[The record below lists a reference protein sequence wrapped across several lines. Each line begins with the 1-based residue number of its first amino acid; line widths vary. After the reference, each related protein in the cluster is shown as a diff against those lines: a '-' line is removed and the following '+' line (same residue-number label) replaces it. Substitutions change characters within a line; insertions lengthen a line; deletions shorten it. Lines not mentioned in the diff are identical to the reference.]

1 MSVTKQQ
8 QIEWLAKQVKNDVQF
23 DRIKSQ
29 FDSDSI
35 LSCLIMSVTDIGVFS
50 NLRYDH
56 FKITREEWCE
66 ERDKIETKAK
76 DSSLWYEQDMSPP
89 IGTECEFRYKYSDK
103 GRFEDWN
110 QGTIKYIGNDLF
122 VAEVKGKE
130 LAYNNLDV
138 FEFRPAINKRDK
150 AIEDMLLVLTD
161 LDGCSLKD
169 IVSALYDA
177 GYDKPFT
184 QGTTE

>member
-8 QIEWLAKQVKNDVQF
+8 QLKYLAEGGSVWPYPVPVIMMSCNRLGESVDHRSAGQVAVDYHYISFAEW
-23 DRIKSQ
+23 R
-29 FDSDSI
+29 
-35 LSCLIMSVTDIGVFS
+35 
-50 NLRYDH
+50 
-56 FKITREEWCE
+56 E

-76 DSSLWYEQDMSPP
+76 EGISWYEQDIYPP
-89 IGTECEFRYKYSDK
+89 TGTECEFRYKYSDK
-103 GRFEDWN
+103 GHFEDWN
-110 QGTIKYIGNDLF
+110 QGIIKYIGNDLF

-138 FEFRPAINKRDK
+138 FEFRPVINKRDRS
-150 AIEDMLLVLTD
+150 IEDMLLVLTD

-184 QGTTE
+184 QGVIE